1 MRYHPLG
8 SSGVQVSELCL
19 GAMMFGGAASE
30 AASMRMIHRAIDDGI
45 NFIDT
50 ANIYAKGESERIV
63 GQAIR
68 DRRDRVVLA
77 TKVKVAVGDG
87 PNDSGSSRYHI
98 LREVDNSLRRLG
110 LDHIDLY
117 YLHQYDW
124 DTPLEESLRALD
136 DLVRHGKVRYV
147 GCSNFYAYQVCEGLW
162 IADRRGLERFACVQ
176 PLYNL
181 VNRDPEVELFPLCRA
196 HGIGVAAYSPLARGV
211 LTGKYRPGEKPP
223 EGSRAARGDT
233 RIHQTELRE
242 DSFRVALE
250 LTQLAE
256 KKGVPLSQF
265 AVAWVLANPI
275 GTSAIIGPRK
285 MEQYEDYLHSLE
297 CKITPED
304 EAFVD
309 RLVPPGEHTGWGFTD
324 PSYPVRG
331 RRVGKE
337 HS

>member
-1 MRYHPLG
+1 MRHHSLG

-19 GAMMFGGAASE
+19 GTMMFGGATPE
-30 AASMRMIHRAIDDGI
+30 AESIHIIHRALDDGI

-63 GQAIR
+63 GKAIR

-77 TKVKVAVGDG
+77 TKVKVAVGDR
-87 PNDSGSSRYHI
+87 PNDTGSSRYHI
-98 LREVDNSLRRLG
+98 LREVEQSLRRLG

-124 DTPLEESLRALD
+124 QTPLEESLRALD
-136 DLVRHGKVRYV
+136 DLVRHGKVRYIA
-147 GCSNFYAYQVCEGLW
+147 CSNFYAYQVCEGLW
-162 IADRRGLERFACVQ
+162 IADRRILERFACIQ
-176 PLYNL
+176 PLYNI
-181 VNRDPEVELFPLCRA
+181 VNRDAEVELFPMCQA
-196 HGIGVAAYSPLARGV
+196 HGVGVVAYSPLARGV
-211 LTGKYRPGEKPP
+211 LTGKYRAGEKPP

-242 DSFRVALE
+242 GSFHVASD
-250 LTQLAE
+250 LARLAQQ
-256 KKGVPLSQF
+256 KGVALSQF

-275 GTSAIIGPRK
+275 VTSAIIGPRTL
-285 MEQYEDYLHSLE
+285 EQYEDYLQALN
-297 CKITPED
+297 CRITPDD
-304 EAFVD
+304 EAVVD

-331 RRVGKE
+331 RPGK
-337 HS
+337 